1 MRQVGEMLEIVR
13 LSAFAKRFPSQ
24 LSGGQMQRVAIARTL
39 VTKPEVLLLDEPMAS
54 LDTLLRSEMRQ
65 FIRDLHDEY
74 GMTTLLVTHDQIE
87 AMDLADR
94 IAVMFDGKVAQL
106 AAPDEIYQRPANE
119 QTARFMGHSNIFE
132 CARTSESHID
142 SPYGQLSLGEA
153 SARGA
158 VQPSKAMLRF
168 ESIQIGECREAPQN
182 NAFSGTITRAE
193 FLGAMMRYTLQVG
206 EGSLTVEEASTI
218 KRKTGDAVTV
228 TLPPEQ
234 IWLLQ

>member
-1 MRQVGEMLEIVR
+1 M
-13 LSAFAKRFPSQ
+13 K
-24 LSGGQMQRVAIARTL
+24 
-39 VTKPEVLLLDEPMAS
+39 
-54 LDTLLRSEMRQ
+54 
-65 FIRDLHDEY
+65 
-74 GMTTLLVTHDQIE
+74 
-87 AMDLADR
+87 
-94 IAVMFDGKVAQL
+94 
-106 AAPDEIYQRPANE
+106 
-119 QTARFMGHSNIFE
+119 
-132 CARTSESHID
+132 
-142 SPYGQLSLGEA
+142 
-153 SARGA
+153 
-158 VQPSKAMLRF
+158 PSKAMLRF